1 MKERAKKF
9 EYLNQ
14 TKKASK
20 KGKKSKFSI
29 QNLTENS
36 EQLSYKS
43 LEELCPLS
51 KYN

>member
-20 KGKKSKFSI
+20 KGENSKFSI

-43 LEELCPLS
+43 FERTVPVIQI
-51 KYN
+51 